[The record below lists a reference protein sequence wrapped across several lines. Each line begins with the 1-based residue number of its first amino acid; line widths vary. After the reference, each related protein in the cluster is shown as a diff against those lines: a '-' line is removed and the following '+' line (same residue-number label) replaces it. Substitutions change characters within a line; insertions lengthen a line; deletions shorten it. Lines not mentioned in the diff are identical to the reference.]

1 MQWLRK
7 PSNEH
12 PGTDLCR
19 NISLLSIVGHGGMGK
34 TTLLQH
40 VYEDE
45 MTEDFDLKMW
55 VCVSNN
61 FDVKKKSLQIF

>member
-1 MQWLRK
+1 MIQLECGLHLDFAMQWLRK
-7 PSNEH
+7 QSNEELH
-12 PGTDLCR
+12 VLINGTNLYR

-45 MTEDFDLKMW
+45 MTKKLDLKM
-55 VCVSNN
+55 
-61 FDVKKKSLQIF
+61 